1 MSSSSSPKPYKSPSI
16 SLNGLDEQQS
26 SAMPPINRSAGR
38 NIHIYDGN
46 DTETVLGGMFL
57 TAGVTNSNFYAM
69 AGVLFI
75 FSSSFF
81 LRIENGTKIERDEQ
95 PLLPG
100 KYFIVSDSQF
110 MNCAHINIADHL

>member
-1 MSSSSSPKPYKSPSI
+1 MSSSSSPKAYKSPSF

-26 SAMPPINRSAGR
+26 SAMPLINRAAGR
-38 NIHIYDGN
+38 NIHVYDGS

-69 AGVLFI
+69 VGVLFI
-75 FSSSFF
+75 FFF
-81 LRIENGTKIERDEQ
+81 LRIEQ

-100 KYFIVSDSQF
+100 KYFIVSESQF
-110 MNCAHINIADHL
+110 INCAHINIADHL